1 MEPKKPDWKRFRN
14 SLEKWRESYIKRKNT
29 EIRAILEKN
38 NISETEK
45 FWNIVEFQKKESKK
59 LRDCLDGCSRSNMS
73 LRMALMQKYEMI
85 YDEDIEEFSDEIK
98 ELMKEY
104 KRI

>member
-1 MEPKKPDWKRFRN
+1 M
-14 SLEKWRESYIKRKNT
+14 T
-29 EIRAILEKN
+29 
-38 NISETEK
+38 
-45 FWNIVEFQKKESKK
+45 
-59 LRDCLDGCSRSNMS
+59 

-85 YDEDIEEFSDEIK
+85 GEVDIEEFSEEIR